1 MFQRSFQACGITTI
15 TPGLVHND
23 DFFKKIMAIVEEGSD
38 QTADGYE
45 LLWFK
50 LLIQYTTVTNGH

>member
-1 MFQRSFQACGITTI
+1 
-15 TPGLVHND
+15 
-23 DFFKKIMAIVEEGSD
+23 MAIVEEGSD
-38 QTADGYE
+38 QTADGDE

>member
-1 MFQRSFQACGITTI
+1 MIQRSFQACGITTI

-38 QTADGYE
+38 QTADGYG
-45 LLWFK
+45 LL
-50 LLIQYTTVTNGH
+50 